1 MKYLLILLTGAV
13 IMMTIRNNAVPD
25 REPLNPGDT
34 VLAFGDSLTYGYGAG
49 QEQSYPAVLSSLGGH
64 TVINAGVNGET
75 SADGLR
81 RLPMLLDRHHPRL
94 TILCFGGN
102 DILQRKPMADL
113 KANLIRM
120 IHMLRAQGS
129 EVVLVSVPNI
139 GLLGLH
145 PLELYDE
152 VADET
157 DTPLISGVL
166 AEILDDPSLK
176 SDQIHPNAAGYRM
189 MAEKIFSEL
198 KSLGYYR

>member
-1 MKYLLILLTGAV
+1 MRYILAILTGAA
-13 IMMTIRNNAVPD
+13 IMMTIYNTIPVTT
-25 REPLNPGDT
+25 PLKQDDMI
-34 VLAFGDSLTYGYGAG
+34 LAFGDSLTYGFGAG
-49 QEQSYPAVLSSLGGH
+49 ARQGYPDVLAVLSGH
-64 TVINAGVNGET
+64 EVINAGVNGET

-113 KANLIRM
+113 KTNLIRM
-120 IHMLRAQGS
+120 IRMLRDQGS
-129 EVVLVSVPNI
+129 EVVLVSVPNV

-166 AEILDDPSLK
+166 SDVLGDPTLK

-198 KSLGYYR
+198 KGLGYL